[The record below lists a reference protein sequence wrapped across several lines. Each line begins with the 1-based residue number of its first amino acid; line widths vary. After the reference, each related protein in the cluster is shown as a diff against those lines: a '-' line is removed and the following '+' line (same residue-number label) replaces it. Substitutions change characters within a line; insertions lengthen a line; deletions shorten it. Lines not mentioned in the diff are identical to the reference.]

1 MSQDSGS
8 ESQSVQNPEPLQ
20 ENEKEMESLGSED
33 ASNITYNLMDMR
45 SQIILRTQ
53 QDIKA
58 KLTLKY
64 KLIREG
70 TEHQGNQNL
79 LKNMYTELYITEG
92 GSLRL
97 CKEHVQKGVSKATLK
112 KRTTFETAI
121 KCNDIIKPK
130 QRERLHRY
138 SIPGDLHKGIFLM
151 NMDATAPSSPR
162 SDRPPL
168 YAPYHKKRKKRKGFR
183 NLTKGIAGIGKT
195 VSVQKVILDWAE
207 GTANQDIHFI
217 FPLPFRDL
225 NLMKDQY
232 SLMTLLSHYFPEL
245 KEIDRIEDGET
256 KTVFIFDGLN
266 ECRFPLD
273 FKNNKKFYDVTEST
287 SVDVLLTNL
296 IEGNLFPSAHIWIT
310 TRPAAAYQIPPE
322 YVDQV
327 TEIRGFSEPQ
337 KEEYFRKKITD
348 QNLAIEIIKHIK
360 SSRSLHIMCHLP
372 VFCWI
377 SATVLE
383 TMLKETE
390 KNEIPKTLTQMY
402 SHFLLIQISVKNKKY
417 NKDTETNPKD
427 LSQAD
432 KELIFK
438 LAKLAFQQLQKGNL
452 IFYEEDLRECGVDV
466 TEASEYSSLCTEI
479 FKEES
484 GLNPEKVFSFVHLSI
499 QEFLAAVHA
508 LESCLCK
515 EEDVF
520 LPKPV
525 SDKVYNDYYDDDKE
539 TKSDKL
545 YDDDGKTKS
554 DTFYDEGDDDDDDDD
569 GGGRASD
576 KLSNFHR
583 RAVDQ
588 SLKSKNGHLDLFLR
602 FLMGLSLESNQNL
615 LHGLLT
621 QTGSST
627 LSNEETVKRTVEYI
641 SDKIKKESSPERV
654 INLFHCQ
661 NELGANSLVEDMQT
675 SLQSGTLSGT
685 RLQPHQC
692 SALSYLLL
700 MSEEVLEVFSLN
712 MYNTSE
718 EAYQRLLPLVNICKR
733 AVFDYWI
740 LSYEFCETLTSV
752 LQTPDSTLRE
762 LDISHNKLSESKLKL
777 LCAGNSPFCN
787 IQTLV
792 LAGCNLT
799 YKSCKTLASALQTT
813 NCPLRELDLRKNH
826 LGDRG
831 LKQLCSGPVI
841 PLRNIQTLVLAG
853 CNLTYKSCKTL
864 ASALQ
869 TPNSAQRKLILG
881 DNDLGDRGV
890 KLLCPGLTS
899 PFCNLQTLDLNYCG
913 LTEDCCSA
921 LAFVLRSPKS
931 QLKHL
936 ELRENNL
943 QDSGVRLLSAGLEDP
958 NCKLQTLGLDYCN
971 LTYKSCE
978 TLASALGNQNCPLRE
993 LVLSYNHLGDRG
1005 VKLLC
1010 AGLTSPLCNI
1020 QTLDLDYCGLTE
1032 DCCSD
1037 LVSVLHAPNS
1047 QLKQLELRDNDLKDS
1062 GVRLLSAG
1070 LEDPNCEL
1078 QTLGLAGC
1086 LVTEEGCAALVS
1098 ALRSN
1103 PSHLRNLDLSY
1114 NRGVPMG
1121 GGPLSTVL
1129 KDPSYKLTELKVDDG
1144 RDICFQMSSSARL
1157 EKPKLRV
1164 ERLHNPGKKSLRT
1177 HLFYRNIWA
1186 INEAFPSTTQTETQE
1201 GHTLD
1206 IEFTPE
1212 VPLEVLNTSRVPE
1225 ESQVKCGPE
1234 RWIPPSCKTC
1244 DFIDDSTWLPIEPL
1258 TSTLQG
1264 VKTFSQR
1271 TPKGRYECSV
1281 SGLRWVC
1288 EMDVI
1293 LKYHFRS
1300 WEPYSELLTDMQF
1313 TPVGPLLEIT
1323 KELGELEE
1331 VHLPHF
1337 VCLGTKPSLRNEMR
1351 ILHLEEHGVSFEEVN
1366 DVTRF
1371 HAKLLHPK
1379 FSALSVIMSDPSQK
1393 QAVEQQEEQFQG
1405 SSRIPI
1411 SRPEEAFKLNNA
1423 FRLQIPTSIAINPE
1437 MLKLQHRKD
1446 TPSFF
1451 RVVMKN
1457 TGVDIEMELIGE
1469 DERTV
1474 WKDLVP
1480 KDEYL
1485 TDSPSNCAVLEAR
1498 RPAESSPAEQ
1508 QLRSVRSEFVIRVSE
1523 PVLNSL
1529 LDGLLQDTVINQE
1542 EMDSVKVNAE
1552 RAEKARKIMDMV
1564 LRKGTESS
1572 SRMIV
1577 LLWKMDPYLC
1587 TQLQLSV
1594 QGPS

>member
-1 MSQDSGS
+1 
-8 ESQSVQNPEPLQ
+8 
-20 ENEKEMESLGSED
+20 
-33 ASNITYNLMDMR
+33 
-45 SQIILRTQ
+45 
-53 QDIKA
+53 
-58 KLTLKY
+58 
-64 KLIREG
+64 
-70 TEHQGNQNL
+70 
-79 LKNMYTELYITEG
+79 MYTELYITEG

-499 QEFLAAVHA
+499 QEFLAAVHCYNNSPCW
-508 LESCLCK
+508 LEQFFS
-515 EEDVF
+515 
-520 LPKPV
+520 
-525 SDKVYNDYYDDDKE
+525 
-539 TKSDKL
+539 
-545 YDDDGKTKS
+545 
-554 DTFYDEGDDDDDDDD
+554 
-569 GGGRASD
+569 
-576 KLSNFHR
+576 
-583 RAVDQ
+583 
-588 SLKSKNGHLDLFLR
+588 
-602 FLMGLSLESNQNL
+602 SLEIGKSLQ
-615 LHGLLT
+615 
-621 QTGSST
+621 
-627 LSNEETVKRTVEYI
+627 I
-641 SDKIKKESSPERV
+641 SSSPRKAFKTLKINGPFCYLHV
-654 INLFHCQ
+654 I
-661 NELGANSLVEDMQT
+661 
-675 SLQSGTLSGT
+675 
-685 RLQPHQC
+685 
-692 SALSYLLL
+692 
-700 MSEEVLEVFSLN
+700 VLKMLYF
-712 MYNTSE
+712 
-718 EAYQRLLPLVNICKR
+718 
-733 AVFDYWI
+733 
-740 LSYEFCETLTSV
+740 
-752 LQTPDSTLRE
+752 
-762 LDISHNKLSESKLKL
+762 L
-777 LCAGNSPFCN
+777 LCFTNYVLSR
-787 IQTLV
+787 

-1078 QTLGLAGC
+1078 QTLGYVKGIFLIA
-1086 LVTEEGCAALVS
+1086 S
-1098 ALRSN
+1098 
-1103 PSHLRNLDLSY
+1103 SHC
-1114 NRGVPMG
+1114 
-1121 GGPLSTVL
+1121 
-1129 KDPSYKLTELKVDDG
+1129 
-1144 RDICFQMSSSARL
+1144 IIFI
-1157 EKPKLRV
+1157 
-1164 ERLHNPGKKSLRT
+1164 
-1177 HLFYRNIWA
+1177 NI
-1186 INEAFPSTTQTETQE
+1186 T
-1201 GHTLD
+1201 
-1206 IEFTPE
+1206 
-1212 VPLEVLNTSRVPE
+1212 
-1225 ESQVKCGPE
+1225 
-1234 RWIPPSCKTC
+1234 
-1244 DFIDDSTWLPIEPL
+1244 
-1258 TSTLQG
+1258 
-1264 VKTFSQR
+1264 
-1271 TPKGRYECSV
+1271 
-1281 SGLRWVC
+1281 
-1288 EMDVI
+1288 
-1293 LKYHFRS
+1293 
-1300 WEPYSELLTDMQF
+1300 
-1313 TPVGPLLEIT
+1313 
-1323 KELGELEE
+1323 
-1331 VHLPHF
+1331 
-1337 VCLGTKPSLRNEMR
+1337 PSLN
-1351 ILHLEEHGVSFEEVN
+1351 I
-1366 DVTRF
+1366 
-1371 HAKLLHPK
+1371 LLHP
-1379 FSALSVIMSDPSQK
+1379 
-1393 QAVEQQEEQFQG
+1393 
-1405 SSRIPI
+1405 
-1411 SRPEEAFKLNNA
+1411 
-1423 FRLQIPTSIAINPE
+1423 IN
-1437 MLKLQHRKD
+1437 
-1446 TPSFF
+1446 
-1451 RVVMKN
+1451 
-1457 TGVDIEMELIGE
+1457 
-1469 DERTV
+1469 
-1474 WKDLVP
+1474 
-1480 KDEYL
+1480 
-1485 TDSPSNCAVLEAR
+1485 
-1498 RPAESSPAEQ
+1498 
-1508 QLRSVRSEFVIRVSE
+1508 
-1523 PVLNSL
+1523 
-1529 LDGLLQDTVINQE
+1529 
-1542 EMDSVKVNAE
+1542 
-1552 RAEKARKIMDMV
+1552 
-1564 LRKGTESS
+1564 
-1572 SRMIV
+1572 
-1577 LLWKMDPYLC
+1577 
-1587 TQLQLSV
+1587 
-1594 QGPS
+1594 

>member
-1 MSQDSGS
+1 
-8 ESQSVQNPEPLQ
+8 
-20 ENEKEMESLGSED
+20 
-33 ASNITYNLMDMR
+33 
-45 SQIILRTQ
+45 
-53 QDIKA
+53 
-58 KLTLKY
+58 
-64 KLIREG
+64 
-70 TEHQGNQNL
+70 
-79 LKNMYTELYITEG
+79 MYTELYITEG

-525 SDKVYNDYYDDDKE
+525 SDKCYNNSPCWLE
-539 TKSDKL
+539 QFFS
-545 YDDDGKTKS
+545 
-554 DTFYDEGDDDDDDDD
+554 
-569 GGGRASD
+569 
-576 KLSNFHR
+576 
-583 RAVDQ
+583 
-588 SLKSKNGHLDLFLR
+588 
-602 FLMGLSLESNQNL
+602 SLEIGKSLQ
-615 LHGLLT
+615 
-621 QTGSST
+621 
-627 LSNEETVKRTVEYI
+627 I
-641 SDKIKKESSPERV
+641 SSSPRKAFKTLKINGPFCYLHV
-654 INLFHCQ
+654 I
-661 NELGANSLVEDMQT
+661 
-675 SLQSGTLSGT
+675 
-685 RLQPHQC
+685 
-692 SALSYLLL
+692 
-700 MSEEVLEVFSLN
+700 VLKMLYF
-712 MYNTSE
+712 
-718 EAYQRLLPLVNICKR
+718 
-733 AVFDYWI
+733 
-740 LSYEFCETLTSV
+740 
-752 LQTPDSTLRE
+752 
-762 LDISHNKLSESKLKL
+762 L
-777 LCAGNSPFCN
+777 LCFTNYVLSR
-787 IQTLV
+787 

-958 NCKLQTLGLDYCN
+958 NCKLQTLGTSLVSRLFISNRLCILYRLDYCN

-1078 QTLGLAGC
+1078 QTLG
-1086 LVTEEGCAALVS
+1086 
-1098 ALRSN
+1098 
-1103 PSHLRNLDLSY
+1103 Y
-1114 NRGVPMG
+1114 
-1121 GGPLSTVL
+1121 
-1129 KDPSYKLTELKVDDG
+1129 
-1144 RDICFQMSSSARL
+1144 
-1157 EKPKLRV
+1157 
-1164 ERLHNPGKKSLRT
+1164 
-1177 HLFYRNIWA
+1177 
-1186 INEAFPSTTQTETQE
+1186 
-1201 GHTLD
+1201 
-1206 IEFTPE
+1206 
-1212 VPLEVLNTSRVPE
+1212 
-1225 ESQVKCGPE
+1225 VKG
-1234 RWIPPSCKTC
+1234 I
-1244 DFIDDSTWLPIEPL
+1244 FL
-1258 TSTLQG
+1258 
-1264 VKTFSQR
+1264 
-1271 TPKGRYECSV
+1271 
-1281 SGLRWVC
+1281 
-1288 EMDVI
+1288 
-1293 LKYHFRS
+1293 
-1300 WEPYSELLTDMQF
+1300 
-1313 TPVGPLLEIT
+1313 
-1323 KELGELEE
+1323 
-1331 VHLPHF
+1331 
-1337 VCLGTKPSLRNEMR
+1337 
-1351 ILHLEEHGVSFEEVN
+1351 
-1366 DVTRF
+1366 
-1371 HAKLLHPK
+1371 
-1379 FSALSVIMSDPSQK
+1379 
-1393 QAVEQQEEQFQG
+1393 
-1405 SSRIPI
+1405 
-1411 SRPEEAFKLNNA
+1411 
-1423 FRLQIPTSIAINPE
+1423 
-1437 MLKLQHRKD
+1437 
-1446 TPSFF
+1446 
-1451 RVVMKN
+1451 
-1457 TGVDIEMELIGE
+1457 
-1469 DERTV
+1469 
-1474 WKDLVP
+1474 
-1480 KDEYL
+1480 
-1485 TDSPSNCAVLEAR
+1485 
-1498 RPAESSPAEQ
+1498 
-1508 QLRSVRSEFVIRVSE
+1508 
-1523 PVLNSL
+1523 
-1529 LDGLLQDTVINQE
+1529 
-1542 EMDSVKVNAE
+1542 
-1552 RAEKARKIMDMV
+1552 
-1564 LRKGTESS
+1564 
-1572 SRMIV
+1572 
-1577 LLWKMDPYLC
+1577 
-1587 TQLQLSV
+1587 
-1594 QGPS
+1594 